1 MTLRAL
7 ILAAAGLAPLA
18 APAMELDFPGPA
30 TRAAEEVAPLSTYAL
45 AVSPWGGDGVKTVTA
60 EGAVVQQ
67 AWQIQT
73 DGLTTLQI
81 LKPLRDQL
89 TKAGYEPVFECEDD
103 ACGGF
108 DFRYAADVL
117 PEPAM
122 HVNLGDY
129 RYLAARRPGDDTP
142 EYVCLLVSRS
152 STRGYVQLVHI
163 GAASELPEPAP
174 VASTK
179 TPDAAQPVADGTPL
193 GDRLERLGHAVL
205 GDLRFATGSSQLESD
220 EFASLDALAAY
231 LRDNPGRRIVLV
243 GHTDAEGALAG
254 NIALS
259 KRRAQSVADFLV
271 GSLGADRAQISAE
284 GVGYLA
290 PLASNLTDDGRE
302 KNRRVEVILT
312 STQ

>member
-1 MTLRAL
+1 MRRLSL
-7 ILAAAGLAPLA
+7 ILAAALCPLS
-18 APAMELDFPGPA
+18 APAMTLEFPGAA
-30 TRAAEEVAPLSTYAL
+30 TRVAEEVAPLSSYAL
-45 AVSPWGGDGVKTVTA
+45 AVTPWRESGLGTVTA
-60 EGAVVQQ
+60 EGALLQQ

-108 DFRYAADVL
+108 DFRYATDVL
-117 PEPAM
+117 PEPEM
-122 HVNLGDY
+122 HVNLGDF
-129 RYLAARRPGDDTP
+129 RYFAARSTGAETP
-142 EYVCLLVSRS
+142 EYVSLLVSRS
-152 STRGYVQLVHI
+152 STRGYVQLVHV
-163 GAASELPEPAP
+163 GPASALRPAEQT
-174 VASTK
+174 ASTK
-179 TPDAAQPVADGTPL
+179 SPDPAAPL
-193 GDRLERLGHAVL
+193 AGEASLADRLELQGHAVL
-205 GDLRFATGSSQLESD
+205 EDLSFATGSSQLDSA
-220 EFASLDALAAY
+220 EFASLEALAAY
-231 LRDNPGRRIVLV
+231 LRDNPERRVVLV
-243 GHTDAEGALAG
+243 GHTDAEGALDG

-259 KRRAQSVADFLV
+259 KRRAQAVADVLV
-271 GSLGADRAQISAE
+271 DSLGTDPGQVGAE